1 MISLSAFS
9 NELLKISAAKKKLRK
24 VSGEVMLDRS
34 TFSQQLGEAAEA
46 PKRGPHPAL
55 NYEHSR

>member
-1 MISLSAFS
+1 MISISAFS
-9 NELLKISAAKKKLRK
+9 NELLKISAAKKLRK

-34 TFSQQLGEAAEA
+34 TFVQQLGDADQA
-46 PKRGPHPAL
+46 PKRGPHPSL